1 MLKGEEEPIKLELG
15 LKNQISQQ
23 QEPIK
28 SGIEY
33 SSLKMDTRIILVFFE
48 QAADQQNIR
57 LYL

>member
-1 MLKGEEEPIKLELG
+1 VLKLIQSAKVELG

-23 QEPIK
+23 QKPIK

-33 SSLKMDTRIILVFFE
+33 SSLKMDTRIILVFIE